1 MATNHD
7 IINELRKSYAME
19 LETVQNYLA
28 NSIDLDGVRAEEI
41 KKALLGD
48 IEEELGH
55 ARKLGNRIKVLEG
68 RVPGSLDLDRAQRY
82 LQPPRDS
89 TDLIAVIRGVIRAEE
104 QALDQYKKIIKMCD
118 PIDLVTQDLIL
129 EITAQEQA
137 HRRQF
142 IGFLYEYERGEAKRL
157 TAAAA
162 YQVNQTR
169 FWQCAQNHAVRPPIV
184 DDLSSRPQRGH
195 FPRFPRYG
203 RSHDLGI
210 WFTSALAAIASSK
223 M

>member
-1 MATNHD
+1 MEGLKNQFPTSEKRTAEHACNDFFKGGKTVMAINHD

-19 LETVQNYLA
+19 LETVENYLA
-28 NSIDLDGVRAEEI
+28 NSIELHGVRAEEI
-41 KKALLGD
+41 KKALLRD

-82 LQPPRDS
+82 LQTPKDS

-104 QALDQYKKIIKMCD
+104 EAIDQYKKLIKMCD
-118 PIDLVTQDLIL
+118 PVDLVTQDLIL
-129 EITAQEQA
+129 EITGEEQA

-157 TAAAA
+157 TAVAA
-162 YQVNQTR
+162 
-169 FWQCAQNHAVRPPIV
+169 
-184 DDLSSRPQRGH
+184 
-195 FPRFPRYG
+195 
-203 RSHDLGI
+203 
-210 WFTSALAAIASSK
+210 
-223 M
+223 

>member
-19 LETVQNYLA
+19 LETVENYLA

-41 KKALLGD
+41 KKALLRD

-55 ARKLGNRIKVLEG
+55 ARKLGNR
-68 RVPGSLDLDRAQRY
+68 
-82 LQPPRDS
+82 
-89 TDLIAVIRGVIRAEE
+89 AEE
-104 QALDQYKKIIKMCD
+104 EAIDQYKKLIKMCD
-118 PIDLVTQDLIL
+118 PVDLVTQDVIL
-129 EITAQEQA
+129 EITGEEQA

-162 YQVNQTR
+162 
-169 FWQCAQNHAVRPPIV
+169 
-184 DDLSSRPQRGH
+184 
-195 FPRFPRYG
+195 
-203 RSHDLGI
+203 
-210 WFTSALAAIASSK
+210 
-223 M
+223 

>member
-7 IINELRKSYAME
+7 IINELRKAYAME

-28 NSIDLDGVRAEEI
+28 NAIDLDGVRAEEI
-41 KKALLGD
+41 KKSLLRD
-48 IEEELGH
+48 IEDELGH

-68 RVPGSLDLDRAQRY
+68 RVPGSLDLDRTQRF
-82 LQPPRDS
+82 LQPPKDS
-89 TDLIAVIRGVIRAEE
+89 TDVIAVIRGVIRAEE
-104 QALDQYKKIIKMCD
+104 AIDQYKKIITMCD

-129 EITAQEQA
+129 DITAQEQA

-162 YQVNQTR
+162 
-169 FWQCAQNHAVRPPIV
+169 
-184 DDLSSRPQRGH
+184 
-195 FPRFPRYG
+195 
-203 RSHDLGI
+203 
-210 WFTSALAAIASSK
+210 
-223 M
+223 